1 MTAFSSDYANIRN
14 ALDEAA
20 ILAITDV
27 QGKITYANDKF
38 CQISKYSREE
48 LIGQDHRIINSKHHP
63 KEFFRDLWRTIAGG
77 YVWRGEIRNRAK
89 DGSIYWVDTTIIP
102 ILNKSAKPFQYMA
115 IRHDITEHKKAQEAI
130 ALIPQQILQGQEEER
145 LRIAKEIHD
154 DLGQLMVAL
163 KLSLVSETM
172 DLIAK
177 YPELKKLSDT
187 FKTKVNTIIDKTRD
201 LSHELSPLGLKHI
214 SLVGSMKE
222 LIESMNDG
230 KNTTVRFT
238 HRNLIDVDL
247 GEKKIMIYRIV
258 QGALM
263 NVMKHSKAK
272 NVDVTMRR
280 QKNKVHLTVKDDG
293 KGFNMHEKIKGGG
306 LGLAIMRE
314 RATLIKAKLMIKSA
328 VGAGTQISL
337 VVPIEDFKNDEK

>member
-1 MTAFSSDYANIRN
+1 MSAFSSNYANIRN

-27 QGKITYANDKF
+27 QGKIIFANDKF

-63 KEFFRDLWRTIAGG
+63 KEFFRDLWRAIAGG
-77 YVWRGEIRNRAK
+77 HVWRGEIRNRAK
-89 DGSIYWVDTTIIP
+89 DASIYWVDTTIIP
-102 ILNKSAKPFQYMA
+102 ILNDSGKPFQYMA
-115 IRHDITEHKKAQEAI
+115 IRYDITEHKKAQEAI
-130 ALIPQQILQGQEEER
+130 QLIPQQILRAQEEER

-163 KLSLVSETM
+163 KLSLVNRTM
-172 DLIAK
+172 DLTAK
-177 YPELKKLSDT
+177 YPELKKLSNDL
-187 FKTKVNTIIDKTRD
+187 KSQVNVMIEKTRD

-222 LIESMNDG
+222 LIESMNCD
-230 KNTTVRFT
+230 KKTVFKFS
-238 HRNLIDVDL
+238 HRNLSDVDL

-263 NVMKHSKAK
+263 NVVKHAKAK
-272 NVDVTMRR
+272 TVEVSMTRLKDKTY
-280 QKNKVHLTVKDDG
+280 LTIKDNG
-293 KGFNMHEKIKGGG
+293 KGFNVHEKRKAGG
-306 LGLAIMRE
+306 LGLALMKE
-314 RATLIKAKLMIKSA
+314 RAKLINAKISIKSESG
-328 VGAGTQISL
+328 VGTEIRLA
-337 VVPIEDFKNDEK
+337 VPIEEVKNGKK